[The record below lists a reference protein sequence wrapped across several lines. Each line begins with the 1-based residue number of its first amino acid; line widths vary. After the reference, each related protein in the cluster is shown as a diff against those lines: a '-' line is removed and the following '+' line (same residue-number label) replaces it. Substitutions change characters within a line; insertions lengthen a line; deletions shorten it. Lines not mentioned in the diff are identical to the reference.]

1 MKLEEMRSVLLRR
14 LPPVSEL
21 LKDPA
26 LCAVLSEGVPR
37 KVVVGAVRAVLEEER
52 KRIAGG
58 QAGQLPGRSEYAQ
71 LLAARA
77 ARAARQAVRPAL
89 RRVINATGV
98 VLHTN
103 LGRSLLCE
111 RAVEAVRT
119 AARHFTNLELDLNSG
134 QRGSRYAPLE
144 PLLKDIT
151 GAEDALVVNNNAAAV
166 LLALKTLAGNGE
178 VIVSRGQLVEI
189 GGSFRVPEIMAQSGA
204 RLVEVGTTNKTYP
217 EDFRRAINDQTS
229 LLLYVHTSNYRIIGF
244 TRETGV
250 SELAELGRE
259 YGLPVMCDLGS
270 GSLVDLR
277 KYGLPYEPLAQEMV
291 AAGAD
296 IVTFSGDKLL
306 GGPQAGIIVGK
317 KAYVE
322 KMKKNPL
329 ARALRVDKLTVAAL
343 EATLQEYLETATAL
357 KEIPTLRM
365 LTAPY
370 EELER
375 KAKLLADALSNFSI
389 GPALEKVKISVEKS
403 FSTVG
408 GGAMPESELPTAV
421 VAVETVTLTP
431 NELAAALRRGEPP
444 VVARVGENKVIFD
457 VRTVAE
463 EELELLAGAW
473 ARALEAL

>member
-1 MKLEEMRSVLLRR
+1 MNPEENRSALLRK
-14 LPPVSEL
+14 LPPVDEL
-21 LKDPA
+21 LKEPA
-26 LCAVLSEGVPR
+26 LCTALSDGIPR
-37 KVVVGAVRAVLEEER
+37 KVVVGAVRAVLEDER
-52 KRIAGG
+52 KRILSGEIH
-58 QAGQLPGRSEYAQ
+58 QLPGRSDYTP
-71 LLAARA
+71 LLAAKA
-77 ARAARQAVRPAL
+77 AQAARQAARPAL
-89 RRVINATGV
+89 QRVINATGV

-103 LGRSLLCE
+103 LGRSLLSKKAV
-111 RAVEAVRT
+111 RAVCT
-119 AARHFTNLELDLNSG
+119 AARRFTNLELDLNSG
-134 QRGSRYAPLE
+134 LRGSRHAPLE

-166 LLALKTLAGNGE
+166 LLALKTVAGTGE

-217 EDFRRAINDQTS
+217 EDYRRAISDKTS

-244 TRETGV
+244 TRETSV
-250 SELAELGRE
+250 SELVALGKE
-259 YGLPVMCDLGS
+259 YNLPVMCDLGS

-277 KYGLPYEPLAQEMV
+277 KYGLPYEPLVQEMV

-322 KMKKNPL
+322 RMKKNPL
-329 ARALRVDKLTVAAL
+329 ARALRIDKLTVASL
-343 EATLQEYLETATAL
+343 EATLQQYIETATAL

-365 LTAPY
+365 LTVPY

-375 KAKLLADALSNFSI
+375 KAEKLAGVLTCLLS
-389 GPALEKVKISVEKS
+389 GAVLEKTKLSVEKS
-403 FSTVG
+403 FSAVG
-408 GGAMPESELPTAV
+408 GGAMPEAELPTAV
-421 VAVETVTLTP
+421 VSVETVSLTP
-431 NELAAALRRGEPP
+431 NDLASALRRGDPP
-444 VVARVGENKVIFD
+444 VVARVEENKVIFD

-463 EELELLAGAW
+463 EELELLAKAL
-473 ARALEAL
+473 ARALGAL